1 MFWTVSYLKIWNLK
15 VLWLHAAVR
24 GLKKTGLAKSIDSI
38 TGSCN
43 FTGKFCDSVISMSSS
58 ETWNAL

>member
-1 MFWTVSYLKIWNLK
+1 MFWTVSYLEIWNLK
-15 VLWLHAAVR
+15 VLWLHAEVR
-24 GLKKTGLAKSIDSI
+24 GLKKTGLTKSIDSI

-43 FTGKFCDSVISMSSS
+43 ITDKFCDSVISMSSS